1 MLEVSRLRQH
11 RRIPRIPRR
20 RQKNNDKRIVS
31 HCTDITETLS
41 EENSDTEENSWDES
55 VADDSTDSVHSHSS
69 AASALQLPVA
79 SASTSSSD
87 NVCDICWLNPR
98 AKIVLCLVATH
109 VSAIRVH
116 VKCLLLPINESSVD
130 NRLTCYCSRLL
141 LIDTNLF

>member
-41 EENSDTEENSWDES
+41 EENSDTEEYSLDES

-79 SASTSSSD
+79 SASTSSD
-87 NVCDICWLNPR
+87 NVCDICWLTPR
-98 AKIVLCLVATH
+98 AEIVFVPCGHARFCD
-109 VSAIRVH
+109 SCARQIDSFIRN
-116 VKCLLLPINESSVD
+116 KCNNTE
-130 NRLTCYCSRLL
+130 
-141 LIDTNLF
+141 